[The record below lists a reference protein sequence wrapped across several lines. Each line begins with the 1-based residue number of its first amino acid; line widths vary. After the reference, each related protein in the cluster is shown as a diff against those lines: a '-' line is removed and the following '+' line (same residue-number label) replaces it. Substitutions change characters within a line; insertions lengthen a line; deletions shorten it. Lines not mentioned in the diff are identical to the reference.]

1 MFAWYWHP
9 GYWNGWT
16 GWGPGGWVWI
26 AWMILFWGGLLAA
39 AVYLIRRQHGPA
51 ATGPGGTAPGGTGPA
66 GTSPAG
72 TGPGGASPAETVLA
86 ERYARGEIDTDEY
99 QHRLA
104 TLREHRDQGPGS

>member
-9 GYWNGWT
+9 GGWT
-16 GWGPGGWVWI
+16 GWGPGGWIWI

-51 ATGPGGTAPGGTGPA
+51 ATGP
-66 GTSPAG
+66 AG
-72 TGPGGASPAETVLA
+72 TGPGGTGPGGTIPAETVLA

-99 QHRLA
+99 QRRLA